1 MMEFLYFPD
10 NKLEYIPAV
19 ATLILFMILAYIV
32 FMMFRKKSKKDEE
45 KMKSFEKQVMDH
57 LEQEEK
63 KNNKSK

>member
-19 ATLILFMILAYIV
+19 ATLLLFMVLAFIV
-32 FMMFRKKSKKDEE
+32 FMMFRKKSKKNEE
-45 KMKSFEKQVMDH
+45 KMKSFEKEVMNH

-63 KNNKSK
+63 KSKK

>member
-19 ATLILFMILAYIV
+19 ATLLLFMILAYVV
-32 FMMFRKKSKKDEE
+32 FTLLRNKSRKDEE
-45 KMKSFEKQVMDH
+45 KMKSFEQEVMNH

-63 KNNKSK
+63 KSKK

>member
-19 ATLILFMILAYIV
+19 ATLLFMVLAFIV

-45 KMKSFEKQVMDH
+45 KMKSFEKEVMNH

-63 KNNKSK
+63 KSKK

>member
-32 FMMFRKKSKKDEE
+32 FMMFRKNLKRRR

-63 KNNKSK
+63 KNNISK